1 MLMEAFNFHD
11 DEDHNS
17 SRVELEMNE
26 LVANNNNNNNS
37 SGVPKLLY
45 LVMPAEWLDPTLPL
59 PTDQEFHR
67 WISAQR
73 RRHGRSLG
81 RSSSEASFGSSGSR
95 GGWQQRMVE
104 TSTDLLQ
111 RARSGIQ
118 RSNSH
123 NNNNNTNL
131 AGMFGNRLGDE
142 GVELL
147 PFE

>member
-17 SRVELEMNE
+17 SSVELEMNE
-26 LVANNNNNNNS
+26 LVANNS
-37 SGVPKLLY
+37 SSSSSAVPKLY

-59 PTDQEFHR
+59 PTDKEFHQ

-73 RRHGRSLG
+73 RRHGRTGRSLG
-81 RSSSEASFGSSGSR
+81 RSPSEASFGSAGSR
-95 GGWQQRMVE
+95 GWSQRMVE

-118 RSNSH
+118 RSNS
-123 NNNNNTNL
+123 NSNNNNTNL

-147 PFE
+147 QFE